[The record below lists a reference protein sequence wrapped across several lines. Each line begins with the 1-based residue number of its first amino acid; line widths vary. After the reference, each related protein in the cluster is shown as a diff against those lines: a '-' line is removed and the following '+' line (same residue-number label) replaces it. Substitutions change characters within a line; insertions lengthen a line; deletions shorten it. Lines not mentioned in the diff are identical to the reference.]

1 MLTGNDLMMIGGKVD
16 MVVQQTSTQVALDS
30 LIEEIRHEVQAGG
43 EPKEI
48 ADRVSTKLRPY
59 LGNDELLTDAQ
70 KESDPNQY
78 KQHVLHVE
86 PDGSFS
92 IVSLCWLPGQ
102 ETPIHDHVSW
112 CVVGVHQ
119 GLEFETTYDLKS
131 DDDGSEWLSETGQVT
146 CRPGDTE
153 ALTPPGDIH
162 KVRNGGDDLAISIHI
177 YGADIGKLGSS
188 ILRRYEQEVR

>member
-1 MLTGNDLMMIGGKVD
+1 
-16 MVVQQTSTQVALDS
+16 MVAQQSSTQTALEN
-30 LIEEIRHEVQAGG
+30 LVLHIRHEVQQGDASAAIAARVAGHL
-43 EPKEI
+43 K
-48 ADRVSTKLRPY
+48 PY
-59 LGNDELLTDAQ
+59 LGRDDLLTEAQ
-70 KESDPNQY
+70 RESDPNQY

-86 PDGSFS
+86 DDGSFS

-102 ETPIHDHVSW
+102 ETPIHDHISW

-119 GLEFETTYDLKS
+119 GLEYETTYDLKT
-131 DDDGSEWLSETGQVT
+131 DGDGKEWLVESGEVI

-162 KVRNGGDDLAISIHI
+162 KVKNGGDDLAISIHV

-188 ILRRYEQEVR
+188 ILRRYEQDVR

>member
-1 MLTGNDLMMIGGKVD
+1 
-16 MVVQQTSTQVALDS
+16 MVVEQVAGSVALNQLVADV
-30 LIEEIRHEVQAGG
+30 REVVAGG
-43 EPKEI
+43 GAPAEI
-48 ADRVSTKLRPY
+48 SRQVAAKLQPY
-59 LGNDELLTDAQ
+59 LNDPDLLTSEQ
-70 KESDPNQY
+70 REPDPNY
-78 KQHVLHVE
+78 YRQHILHVE

-119 GLEFETTYDLKS
+119 GLELETNYRLETGP
-131 DDDGSEWLSETGQVT
+131 DGQERLVETGQIT
-146 CRPGDTE
+146 CTPGMTE

-162 KVRNGGDDLAISIHI
+162 KVANAGDDLAISIHI

-188 ILRRYEQEVR
+188 ILRRYDQAVA

>member
-1 MLTGNDLMMIGGKVD
+1 
-16 MVVQQTSTQVALDS
+16 MVAEHVVRSATLERLISDIRAVVAESSDP
-30 LIEEIRHEVQAGG
+30 A
-43 EPKEI
+43 
-48 ADRVSTKLRPY
+48 RVSTAIAARLEPY
-59 LGNDELLTDAQ
+59 LEDDNLLLPEQ
-70 KESDPNQY
+70 REPDPHHY
-78 KQHVLHVE
+78 RQHVLHVE

-119 GLEFETTYDLKS
+119 GLELETNYRLDVA
-131 DDDGSEWLSETGQVT
+131 DDGSETPLATGVIT
-146 CRPGDTE
+146 CTPGMTE

-162 KVRNGGDDLAISIHI
+162 KVANACDDLAISIHI

-188 ILRRYEQEVR
+188 ILRRYDQPVA

>member
-1 MLTGNDLMMIGGKVD
+1 
-16 MVVQQTSTQVALDS
+16 MVTQQQATRTALDN
-30 LIEEIRHEVQAGG
+30 LVQEIRDEVRTGGEVQA
-43 EPKEI
+43 I
-48 ADRVSTKLRPY
+48 ADRVADRLRPF
-59 LGNDELLTDAQ
+59 LTRDDLLTEEQ
-70 KESDPNQY
+70 MESDPNQY

-112 CVVGVHQ
+112 CVVGVQQ
-119 GLEFETTYDLKS
+119 GLEFETTYELKS
-131 DDDGSEWLSETGQVT
+131 DDRGHEWLVETGQVT
-146 CRPGDTE
+146 CMPGQTE

-162 KVRNGGDDLAISIHI
+162 KVRNGGDDLAISIHV

>member
-1 MLTGNDLMMIGGKVD
+1 VLERLIADVRAVVKAGGDAVDISREIAGRLAPCLSDAALLTGAK
-16 MVVQQTSTQVALDS
+16 
-30 LIEEIRHEVQAGG
+30 R
-43 EPKEI
+43 EP
-48 ADRVSTKLRPY
+48 
-59 LGNDELLTDAQ
+59 
-70 KESDPNQY
+70 DPNHY
-78 KQHVLHVE
+78 RQHILHVE

-119 GLEFETTYDLKS
+119 GLELETAYRLDRGP
-131 DDDGSEWLSETGQVT
+131 DGAETLVETGT
-146 CRPGDTE
+146 LACTPGMTE

-162 KVRNGGDDLAISIHI
+162 KVSNAGDELAISIHI

-188 ILRRYEQEVR
+188 ILRRYAQDVRPITVDHP